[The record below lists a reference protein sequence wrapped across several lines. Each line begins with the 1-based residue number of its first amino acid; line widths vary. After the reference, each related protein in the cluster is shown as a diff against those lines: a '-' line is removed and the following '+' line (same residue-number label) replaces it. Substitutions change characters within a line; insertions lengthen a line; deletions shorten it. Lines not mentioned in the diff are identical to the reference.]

1 MTADHPART
10 ALRPPTTSEP
20 ALTVTG
26 IRKSYG
32 THHVLADVTFT
43 VPSGQIFAMLG
54 PNGAG
59 KTTLIRILT
68 TLIRPDTGTAR
79 VLGRDVVTE
88 ARAVRR
94 LISVTGQYA
103 SVDEELTGRENLVMI
118 ARLLGRS
125 RRAAQSRARELLDE
139 FDLTDA
145 ADRRAGR
152 YSGGMRRRLD
162 LAAGLVDSPPV
173 IFLDEPTTGM
183 DTRSRQALWT
193 TITRLAAAGRTV
205 FLTTQYLEEADT
217 LADRIAV
224 LDGGRIVA
232 AGTAAE
238 LKRRVGREWVE
249 LTLPGGDVRRESTD
263 GSPARLREILN
274 RYHAEGRPVAR
285 AALRTPSL
293 DDVFLTLTGHPV
305 DREDGRA

>member
-1 MTADHPART
+1 MTVEHSSST
-10 ALRPPTTSEP
+10 ALRPPATPP
-20 ALTVTG
+20 ALAVTG

-32 THHVLADVTFT
+32 GHDVLRDVTFS
-43 VPSGQIFAMLG
+43 VPSGQVFAMLG

-59 KTTLIRILT
+59 KTTLIRVLT
-68 TLIRPDTGTAR
+68 TLIRPDAGTAH

-88 ARAVRR
+88 ASEVRR

-125 RRAAQSRARELLDE
+125 RRDAEARARELLDG

-162 LAAGLVDSPPV
+162 LAAGLVDEPPV

-232 AGTAAE
+232 SGTAAD

-249 LTLPGGDVRRESTD
+249 LTLPDGDVRRESTD
-263 GSPARLREILN
+263 GSPDRLREILN
-274 RYHAEGRPVAR
+274 RYHDEGQAVAR
-285 AALRTPSL
+285 AAIRTPSL